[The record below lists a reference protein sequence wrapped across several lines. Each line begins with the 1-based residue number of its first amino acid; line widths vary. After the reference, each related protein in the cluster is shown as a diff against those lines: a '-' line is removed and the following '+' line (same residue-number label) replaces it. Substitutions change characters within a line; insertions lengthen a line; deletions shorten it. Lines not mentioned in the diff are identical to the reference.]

1 MISRDI
7 ERIYG
12 VFGVFCICGSGC
24 WLHLIGHLALEHF
37 IIYLLTEVCI
47 S

>member
-1 MISRDI
+1 M
-7 ERIYG
+7 
-12 VFGVFCICGSGC
+12 FGVYSVYVDLGVGYT
-24 WLHLIGHLALEHF
+24 LEHF

>member
-1 MISRDI
+1 MVCLVYSVYVDL
-7 ERIYG
+7 G
-12 VFGVFCICGSGC
+12 V
-24 WLHLIGHLALEHF
+24 AYTLEHF